1 MIFEESARDPGGLS
15 WETHPAQKGIS
26 AWLFRQ
32 GAPQSMRLLKKMLS
46 MKNSIPLWIS
56 GDKTQTEK
64 NKYTNN
70 WSCQYLV
77 TTTKE
82 TRKAA
87 QNSAY
92 LTREGLLKLLPL
104 SNSDLQWLFHCT
116 SGYCIKLFYNSF
128 ILANHSVLVI
138 FKFSAKWQSD
148 LQDLRISCKCPI
160 LINSRK
166 LYTKII
172 KIVSET
178 QGSIC

>member
-1 MIFEESARDPGGLS
+1 
-15 WETHPAQKGIS
+15 
-26 AWLFRQ
+26 
-32 GAPQSMRLLKKMLS
+32 MLS

-104 SNSDLQWLFHCT
+104 SNSDLQWLFNCT
-116 SGYCIKLFYNSF
+116 SGYYIKLFYNSF

-138 FKFSAKWQSD
+138 FKFSARWQSD

-160 LINSRK
+160 LSNSWK

-172 KIVSET
+172 EIVSET

>member
-1 MIFEESARDPGGLS
+1 MIFEVSQRSRWTELGDTSNSERDICLAIQTRS
-15 WETHPAQKGIS
+15 TSEHVTAK
-26 AWLFRQ
+26 R
-32 GAPQSMRLLKKMLS
+32 MLS
-46 MKNSIPLWIS
+46 MKNIIPLWIS
-56 GDKTQTEK
+56 GDKTQREK

-70 WSCQYLV
+70 WSCQYLII
-77 TTTKE
+77 TSKE

-104 SNSDLQWLFHCT
+104 SKSDLQWLFNCT

-148 LQDLRISCKCPI
+148 LQDLRISCKCPHF
-160 LINSRK
+160 N
-166 LYTKII
+166 
-172 KIVSET
+172 
-178 QGSIC
+178 